1 METSNF
7 VKQLSSNNRR
17 TRENA
22 LEALKKYLTAKQSR
36 EHKQTQANKLWKGLY
51 YAMWFSDRPRPQQ
64 RLANELGELHGLYFD
79 PKDNSNADELTINDE
94 AFIKFSKGFWKVICF
109 EWFNIDRHRL
119 DKYLLLVRRVLFN
132 QLKYLQS
139 RNWNKKVVGEY
150 IAQVL
155 RWLPLS
161 GSPKV
166 YTGIPLHIIDILLD
180 EWERLLKDE
189 NDDEEEDN
197 EDEDEDKK
205 EEQLRK
211 LVEGV
216 KDTPL
221 VDIIAIFKDIVAD
234 YNNSKVLREKIKED
248 LFGDTR
254 LVAWG
259 VLHDE
264 TAENDSESGEEESG
278 EEEAEEW
285 EGF

>member
-36 EHKQTQANKLWKGLY
+36 ENKQTQANKLWKGLY

>member
-36 EHKQTQANKLWKGLY
+36 ENKQTQANKLWKGLY
-51 YAMWFSDRPRPQQ
+51 YAMWFSDRPRRQQ

-139 RNWNKKVVGEY
+139 RNWNKKSS
-150 IAQVL
+150 
-155 RWLPLS
+155 W
-161 GSPKV
+161 
-166 YTGIPLHIIDILLD
+166 
-180 EWERLLKDE
+180 
-189 NDDEEEDN
+189 
-197 EDEDEDKK
+197 
-205 EEQLRK
+205 
-211 LVEGV
+211 
-216 KDTPL
+216 
-221 VDIIAIFKDIVAD
+221 
-234 YNNSKVLREKIKED
+234 
-248 LFGDTR
+248 
-254 LVAWG
+254 
-259 VLHDE
+259 
-264 TAENDSESGEEESG
+264 
-278 EEEAEEW
+278 
-285 EGF
+285 